1 MTVAAEE
8 LAAAAGGCRAEL
20 VIVVTLL
27 AQDPIALTDSV
38 SWPATTATEGN
49 GSTAEV
55 VTGTTVTDASERST
69 ATAASGTVVVAVNKF
84 ISILKNENYFNK
96 LPRAAL
102 LRVLRRTVPLLPTVE
117 GGRPTCRPDLRA
129 VGVVDGGGGVVDVGW
144 KFDVV
149 RADSF
154 SVTLIRFFLE
164 LRLLH
169 L

>member
-84 ISILKNENYFNK
+84 ISILKNEK
-96 LPRAAL
+96 
-102 LRVLRRTVPLLPTVE
+102 
-117 GGRPTCRPDLRA
+117 
-129 VGVVDGGGGVVDVGW
+129 
-144 KFDVV
+144 
-149 RADSF
+149 
-154 SVTLIRFFLE
+154 
-164 LRLLH
+164 
-169 L
+169 